1 MKYPVLSTLALIL
14 ALSIAASCEDGGLNT
29 KCTFKE
35 LPSPPHTRQASAGG
49 INDSGA
55 IVGTLQKLAAV
66 GSLNGFL
73 LFHGKLTQF
82 NFPGASGTDAFAIN
96 NRGQIVGTYRAA
108 DPNDRIVHGFT
119 VHSGGFRNIDIP
131 GALATEALGINDAGD
146 VSGWTELSDD
156 TFHGF
161 LMRRGHLKIISFP
174 GAFQTFAVAINN
186 HGDIV
191 GSYVLQIASNID
203 EVHGF
208 LLKDGIFKTIDVP
221 GGSVTSVFAI
231 NDAGD
236 LVGSYS
242 DNKGT
247 SHGFSFVRGT
257 FTTID
262 VPDRMDTSLTSIN
275 NHGQVIASTR
285 DINFATR
292 VSVGTCRFSEKGK
305 DKD

>member
-1 MKYPVLSTLALIL
+1 MKNPVLSTLAVIL
-14 ALSIAASCEDGGLNT
+14 ALSIAASCKDGELST

-35 LPSPPHTRQASAGG
+35 LPSPPHTRQALAGG

-82 NFPGASGTDAFAIN
+82 NFPGASGTDALAIDN
-96 NRGQIVGTYRAA
+96 HGQIVGTYRAG

-131 GALATEALGINDAGD
+131 GAFATEALGINDAGD
-146 VSGWTELSDD
+146 ISGWTELSDA

-161 LMRRGHLKIISFP
+161 LMHRGHLRIISFP
-174 GAFQTFAVAINN
+174 GAFQTFALGINN

-191 GSYVLQIASNID
+191 GIYILQIASNID
-203 EVHGF
+203 ELHGF
-208 LLKDGIFKTIDVP
+208 LLKDGIFRTIDFP
-221 GGSVTSVFAI
+221 GGSATSVNAI

-236 LVGSYS
+236 LVGSYG
-242 DNKGT
+242 DNRGT
-247 SHGFSFVRGT
+247 SHGFSFARGT

-262 VPDRMDTSLTSIN
+262 VPDRMDTILNGIN
-275 NHGQVIASTR
+275 NHGQVIAGTR

-292 VSVGTCRFSEKGK
+292 VSEGTCRFSEE